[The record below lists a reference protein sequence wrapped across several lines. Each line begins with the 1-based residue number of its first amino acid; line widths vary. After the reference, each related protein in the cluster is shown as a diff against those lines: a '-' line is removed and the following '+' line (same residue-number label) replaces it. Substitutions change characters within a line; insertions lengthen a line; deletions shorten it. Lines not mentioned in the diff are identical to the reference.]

1 MNASMRLAALTLVFL
16 VFTTWSFTI
25 VFGEGF
31 GALSE
36 MIWREPWG
44 KQVFLDLVISLTIA
58 WTWLVP
64 DARARQI
71 PAVPYILGTLVLGS
85 IAVLAYLVHREVKA
99 MQGERASA

>member
-1 MNASMRLAALTLVFL
+1 MRLAGLTLVFL

-31 GALSE
+31 GALSD

-64 DARARQI
+64 DARERKI
-71 PAVPYILGTLVLGS
+71 PAVPYIIGTLALGS
-85 IAVLAYLVHREVKA
+85 IAVLAYLVHREAKA
-99 MQGERASA
+99 TLAMKAAA